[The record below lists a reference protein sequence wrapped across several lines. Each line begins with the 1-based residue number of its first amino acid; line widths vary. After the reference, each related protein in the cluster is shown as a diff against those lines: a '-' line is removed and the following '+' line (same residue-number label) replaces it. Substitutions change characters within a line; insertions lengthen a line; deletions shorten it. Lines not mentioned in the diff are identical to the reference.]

1 MKFLLLILITSLKTL
16 SILAQTPTD
25 PATIVQLQLE
35 AYNARDINSF
45 MELFS
50 PDCKI
55 LEFPGEKVLAE
66 GHEATRALYLGL
78 FDSSPNLHSELVSR
92 TVLGT
97 KVIDHERITGR
108 AGTDVVELAVIF
120 EVTDG
125 KITSAMVVR

>member
-1 MKFLLLILITSLKTL
+1 MKTPVLVLLLCSL
-16 SILAQTPTD
+16 SPIAMAQSTTD
-25 PATIVQLQLE
+25 PATIVQLQLD
-35 AYNARDINSF
+35 AYNHRDIEAF
-45 MELFS
+45 MALFS
-50 PDCKI
+50 EDCRI

-66 GHEATRALYLGL
+66 GFEATQALYQGL
-78 FDSSPNLHSELVSR
+78 FESSPNLHSELVTR

-120 EVTDG
+120 EVIDG